1 MRSKIF
7 TQYAFKKDIYSKAW
21 YIIRKNN
28 LRGDEKLKRLEELH
42 KMVLE
47 MLSFGYINMSISE
60 DLTQFIVISKTNV
73 YHDFDKDKEL
83 YENE

>member
-21 YIIRKNN
+21 YIMRNNN
-28 LRGDEKLKRLEELH
+28 LKGDEKLKRLEELH
-42 KMVLE
+42 KIVLE
-47 MLSFGYINMSISE
+47 MVSFGYINIYIRE
-60 DLTQFIVISKTNV
+60 ELTQFIVILKTNV
-73 YHDFDKDKEL
+73 YHDFDKDKGM